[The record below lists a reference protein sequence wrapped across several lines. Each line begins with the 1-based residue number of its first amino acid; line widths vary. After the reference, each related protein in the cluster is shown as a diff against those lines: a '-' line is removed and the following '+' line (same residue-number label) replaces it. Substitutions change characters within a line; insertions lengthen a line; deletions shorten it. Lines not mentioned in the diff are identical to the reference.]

1 MILYDWIDK
10 DLIRYSGKIVGVD
23 EAGRGPL
30 AGPVVAAAVFLTE
43 AQEKSLLLSIPFI
56 NDSKKLSEK
65 KRNEIWNFVQ
75 ENRICYTIGL
85 SDVATIDYFNILVS
99 TNMAMNS
106 ALKKINIPFDL
117 ALVDGKNLSIDYP
130 NEQIVNGDSLS
141 LRIALAS
148 NIAKVVRDSIMRG
161 FSKRYP
167 RFGFEKNKGYGT
179 KEHIHAIGL
188 YGPTPFHRLTFKP
201 LLNKI
206 KKNVLMDWL
215 EYGQISSLRYEMIL
229 SKINKQFSQQKQLSG
244 FFR

>member
-1 MILYDWIDK
+1 MYDWIDK
-10 DLIRYSGKIVGVD
+10 DFLSYSGKIVGVD

-65 KRNEIWNFVQ
+65 KRNEIWDFVQ
-75 ENRICYTIGL
+75 ENRICYAVGL
-85 SDVATIDYFNILVS
+85 SDVSTIDYYNILNS

-106 ALKKINIPFDL
+106 ALKKLKVPFEL
-117 ALVDGKNLSIDYP
+117 ALIDGKNLSIEYP
-130 NEQIVNGDSLS
+130 NRQIVNGDSRS

-167 RFGFEKNKGYGT
+167 LFGFEKNKGYGT
-179 KEHIHAIGL
+179 KEHIHAIGR

-201 LLNKI
+201 LLEKI
-206 KKNVLMDWL
+206 EKHILIEWL
-215 EYGQISSLRYEMIL
+215 KYGQINSQRYEMIL
-229 SKINKQFSQQKQLSG
+229 SKINRQFSQQKQLSG
-244 FFR
+244 FFQ